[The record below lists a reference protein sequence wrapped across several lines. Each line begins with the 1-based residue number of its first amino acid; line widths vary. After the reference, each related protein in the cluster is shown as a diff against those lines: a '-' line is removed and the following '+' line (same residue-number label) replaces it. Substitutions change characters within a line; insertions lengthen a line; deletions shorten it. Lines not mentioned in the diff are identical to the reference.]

1 MPENNYFRIATK
13 GLIMSRKKT
22 LDKKMQKIIAKG
34 RINKLFILAEENA
47 LSGELDL
54 SNRYVELARKIS
66 MRNLAPIPKKYKR
79 RFCKH
84 CYRYLLPNVTCRVRI
99 HGGKII
105 VYCHNCRKYTRIPL
119 KKTEE
124 KPSAILK

>member
-1 MPENNYFRIATK
+1 MP
-13 GLIMSRKKT
+13 RKKT
-22 LDKKMQKIIAKG
+22 LDKNIQKIIAKE
-34 RINKLFILAEENA
+34 RIRKLFILAEENA
-47 LSGELDL
+47 MSSELNL

-66 MRNLAPIPKKYKR
+66 MRNLVPIPKKYKR

-99 HGGKII
+99 HGGKIV
-105 VYCHNCRKYTRIPL
+105 VYCHNCGKYTRIPF
-119 KKTEE
+119 KKTGG

>member
-1 MPENNYFRIATK
+1 
-13 GLIMSRKKT
+13 MSRKKS
-22 LDKKMQKIIAKG
+22 LDKKMQKLIANG

-66 MRNLAPIPKKYKR
+66 MKNLAPIPKKYKR

-84 CYRYLLPNVTCRVRI
+84 CYSYLLPNVTCRVRI
-99 HGGKII
+99 HRVRIHGGKIV
-105 VYCHNCRKYTRIPL
+105 VYCYNCRKYTRIPF
-119 KKTEE
+119 KKTG
-124 KPSAILK
+124 

>member
-1 MPENNYFRIATK
+1 
-13 GLIMSRKKT
+13 MSRKKA

-34 RINKLFILAEENA
+34 RISKLFILAEENA
-47 LSGELDL
+47 LSGELNL

-84 CYRYLLPNVTCRVRI
+84 CYKYLLPNVTCRVRI
-99 HGGKII
+99 HRGKII

-119 KKTEE
+119 KKTGEE
-124 KPSAILK
+124 PSAILK

>member
-1 MPENNYFRIATK
+1 
-13 GLIMSRKKT
+13 MSRRKA

-47 LSGELDL
+47 LSGELNL

-84 CYRYLLPNVTCRVRI
+84 CYKYLLPNVTCRVRI
-99 HGGKII
+99 HRGKIV

-119 KKTEE
+119 KKTGEE
-124 KPSAILK
+124 PSAILK

>member
-1 MPENNYFRIATK
+1 
-13 GLIMSRKKT
+13 MSRKKA
-22 LDKKMQKIIAKG
+22 LDKKMQKIIANG

-47 LSGELDL
+47 HSGELDL

-84 CYRYLLPNVTCRVRI
+84 CYSYLLPNVTCRVRI
-99 HGGKII
+99 HGGKIV
-105 VYCHNCRKYTRIPL
+105 VYCHNCRKYTRIPF
-119 KKTEE
+119 KKTGE